1 MQYYVF
7 QQSPV
12 MALPSPQ
19 VLTIQ
24 YPPVQPVVPLT
35 MTMVSPSPIFVVSPT
50 ASSPQPSWATPVLP
64 PGAPEGRASSS
75 SFSEGRASSSSS
87 EGGLKMRIVFYGH
100 ADKHNLTDVF
110 WSKDDL
116 PSRDAFLASLG
127 KFAAQHHKIAITHAR
142 GRIDPAK
149 VRVYVLPGGSL
160 AKEEG
165 ELCGLKVEK
174 GVEGLVTTGDVVR
187 VLNGVDVDE
196 GVWRG

>member
-7 QQSPV
+7 QQPPV

-24 YPPVQPVVPLT
+24 YPPLQPVVPLT
-35 MTMVSPSPIFVVSPT
+35 MMVVSPPPIFVVPPT
-50 ASSPQPSWATPVLP
+50 ASSPQPSWAAPVLP

-75 SFSEGRASSSSS
+75 S
-87 EGGLKMRIVFYGH
+87 EGGLRMRIVFYGH
-100 ADKHNLTDVF
+100 SDKYVLTDVF

-127 KFAAQHHKIAITHAR
+127 KFAAQHHKIPIQHAG

-149 VRVYVLPGGSL
+149 VRVYVMPSGSL
-160 AKEEG
+160 AREEG
-165 ELCGLKVEK
+165 GLCGLKVEK
-174 GVEGLVTTGDVVR
+174 GVEGLVTTGDVVWGGK
-187 VLNGVDVDE
+187 LGLMHL
-196 GVWRG
+196 

>member
-1 MQYYVF
+1 
-7 QQSPV
+7 
-12 MALPSPQ
+12 
-19 VLTIQ
+19 
-24 YPPVQPVVPLT
+24 
-35 MTMVSPSPIFVVSPT
+35 
-50 ASSPQPSWATPVLP
+50 
-64 PGAPEGRASSS
+64 
-75 SFSEGRASSSSS
+75 
-87 EGGLKMRIVFYGH
+87 MRIVFYGH

-165 ELCGLKVEK
+165 GLCGLKVEK

-196 GVWRG
+196 GVWRGEVERLRGEGGMSLLGFGWVVMGMGREVRVVLWLEWLGV